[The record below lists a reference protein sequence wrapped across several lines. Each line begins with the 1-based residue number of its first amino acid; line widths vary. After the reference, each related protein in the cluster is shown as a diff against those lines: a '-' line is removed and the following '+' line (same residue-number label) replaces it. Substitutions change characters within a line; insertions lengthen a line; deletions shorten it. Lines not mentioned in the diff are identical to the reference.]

1 MRLLL
6 KITIASIII
15 FSTIVAYSMYLRKS
29 HLKHMEMARM
39 VNEKINSGKY
49 YKLNVNKMHERS
61 PGLITRV
68 MSWLSPRRVDWNKY
82 IVDQKTS

>member
-1 MRLLL
+1 
-6 KITIASIII
+6 
-15 FSTIVAYSMYLRKS
+15 
-29 HLKHMEMARM
+29 MEMARM